1 MDGRASS
8 ILGGGTRR
16 FAVPLRRSDG
26 SASPHTLR
34 VSLGMLRRRYGVVV
48 ARWNGAELDGLI
60 EEVLVDAYNDSE
72 RLTAFETAFDE
83 ATFPISGTLLGRPV
97 VVSSVVFD
105 GDDRRGLR
113 ACWCRS
119 DGR

>member
-1 MDGRASS
+1 M
-8 ILGGGTRR
+8 
-16 FAVPLRRSDG
+16 V
-26 SASPHTLR
+26 
-34 VSLGMLRRRYGVVV
+34 RRRYGVVV

-83 ATFPISGTLLGRPV
+83 ARFPISGRLLGRPV

-113 ACWCRS
+113 ALVSS
-119 DGR
+119 DGRSQELDLLDITFDEVPVDTARLVAAYRRWWVPAR